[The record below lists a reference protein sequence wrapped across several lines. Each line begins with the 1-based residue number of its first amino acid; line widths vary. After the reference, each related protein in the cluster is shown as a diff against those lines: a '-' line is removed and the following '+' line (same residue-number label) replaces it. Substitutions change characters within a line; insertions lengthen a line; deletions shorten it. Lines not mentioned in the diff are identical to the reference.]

1 MSTAT
6 ADLRATAARP
16 AAADR
21 TRPALR
27 VVPRRSTVAG
37 RLPFAILVG
46 GILAAGLV
54 SLLLLHTMAA
64 QDAFRLHDLQRQA
77 ADLRDTQQQLQV
89 AGQQMQAPAA
99 LAARARQLG
108 MVPTGSISFVKLRS
122 GRVVGVAHAAP
133 PPAPQ
138 PSSTPSP
145 SPATKAAKATA
156 DAKPGA
162 SSGSGGAK
170 PAGCS
175 HAHCRSTARRP

>member
-64 QDAFRLHDLQRQA
+64 QDAFRLRDLQRQA
-77 ADLRDTQQQLQV
+77 ADLRDAQQQLQV

-99 LAARARQLG
+99 LAARARHLG

-133 PPAPQ
+133 APQ
-138 PSSTPSP
+138 ASSTPSP
-145 SPATKAAKATA
+145 SPSTKAAKATA

>member
-1 MSTAT
+1 
-6 ADLRATAARP
+6 
-16 AAADR
+16 
-21 TRPALR
+21 
-27 VVPRRSTVAG
+27 VPRRAAIAG

-46 GILAAGLV
+46 GILGAGLV
-54 SLLLLHTMAA
+54 ALLLLHTMAA

-89 AGQQMQAPAA
+89 AGQQLQAPAA

-122 GRVVGVAHAAP
+122 GRVVGVTHAAQAPAP
-133 PPAPQ
+133 PP
-138 PSSTPSP
+138 
-145 SPATKAAKATA
+145 SPAPSASKATA
-156 DAKPGA
+156 GAKPGA

-175 HAHCRSTARRP
+175 HAHCRPTASRP

>member
-6 ADLRATAARP
+6 ARTRP
-16 AAADR
+16 AVTQPASTER

-27 VVPRRSTVAG
+27 VVPRRVAIAG

-46 GILAAGLV
+46 GILGAGLIA
-54 SLLLLHTMAA
+54 LLLLHTMAA

-89 AGQQMQAPAA
+89 AGQQLQAPAA
-99 LAARARQLG
+99 LAARARGLG
-108 MVPTGSISFVKLRS
+108 MVPTGSISFVRLRS

-133 PPAPQ
+133 PPAPVT
-138 PSSTPSP
+138 TP
-145 SPATKAAKATA
+145 KATA
-156 DAKPGA
+156 SAKPGA
-162 SSGSGGAK
+162 SSGPGGAK

-175 HAHCRSTARRP
+175 HAHCRSTAPRP